1 MPAAISPTSLQS
13 LLLCTVCACV
23 IVGPGRLRTRH
34 TLLLLGLL
42 LALLLRRP
50 RGRHRSARVE
60 PAVGELLFV
69 GRLQGKGKRVDEL
82 LQRVRLAG

>member
-13 LLLCTVCACV
+13 LVLCTVCACV
-23 IVGPGRLRTRH
+23 IVGPGRLRTRP
-34 TLLLLGLL
+34 TLLLLLGLL
-42 LALLLRRP
+42 LALLLLRRP

-82 LQRVRLAG
+82 LQRGR